1 MSYMWFEWTQD
12 YKLPKIYIDA
22 KDVPRQKASSID
34 GKSVNNVKTIT
45 AIVNVVDVNVATKN
59 MIIEEQVFQ
68 EWKPR
73 KEKLIQTR
81 KKRRF

>member
-1 MSYMWFEWTQD
+1 
-12 YKLPKIYIDA
+12 
-22 KDVPRQKASSID
+22 
-34 GKSVNNVKTIT
+34 
-45 AIVNVVDVNVATKN
+45 VNVVDVNVATKN